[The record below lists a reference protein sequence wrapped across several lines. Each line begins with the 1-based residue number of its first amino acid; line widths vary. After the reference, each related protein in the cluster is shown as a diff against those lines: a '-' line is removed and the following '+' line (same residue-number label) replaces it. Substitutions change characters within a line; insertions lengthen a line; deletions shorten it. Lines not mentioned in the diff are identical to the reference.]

1 MYVDGNLFMLT
12 VIYTAADGEVFLQS
26 SLSYVCPEVMY
37 A

>member
-1 MYVDGNLFMLT
+1 MLT

-26 SLSYVCPEVMY
+26 SLGYMCSEVTY

>member
-1 MYVDGNLFMLT
+1 MYVDGNSFMLT

-26 SLSYVCPEVMY
+26 SLSYMCLEVTY

>member
-1 MYVDGNLFMLT
+1 MYVDGNLSMLT

-26 SLSYVCPEVMY
+26 SLSYMCPEIMF